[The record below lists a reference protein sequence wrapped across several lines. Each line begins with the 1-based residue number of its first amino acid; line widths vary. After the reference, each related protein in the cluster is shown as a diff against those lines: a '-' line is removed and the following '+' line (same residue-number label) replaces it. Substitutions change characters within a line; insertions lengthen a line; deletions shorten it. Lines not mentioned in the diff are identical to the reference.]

1 MINFKTKEGIFNFR
15 VAGILLYED
24 QVLIHRSMKDDFYAF
39 PGGRV
44 EMFEQTEDTIVREM
58 EEELGVT
65 VRVDRLLWIC
75 EHFFTHENHQYHEI
89 CFYYLIECKDASLL
103 GRGNLFY
110 VTEGKTEFEFR
121 WVPLEKVQ
129 DESLYPTFIKR
140 RLEDLPATVEHAV
153 DFGE

>member
-15 VAGILLYED
+15 VAGILLYQN

-44 EMFEQTEDTIVREM
+44 EMFERTEDTIVREM

-65 VRVDRLLWIC
+65 VRVDRLVWIC
-75 EHFFTHENHQYHEI
+75 EHFFTHNSSKYHEI
-89 CFYYLIECKDASLL
+89 CYYYMITCEDPDLVE
-103 GRGNLFY
+103 RGNLFY
-110 VTEGKTEFEFR
+110 VTEEKTEFEFR
-121 WVPLEKVQ
+121 WVSLEAVQ
-129 DESLYPTFIKR
+129 AESLYPTFIKR
-140 RLEDLPATVEHAV
+140 RLGDLPVTVEHAV